1 MPRRK
6 EIFNVI
12 LQETMKP
19 KNAKWEIHI
28 VQDVPIVERGESPF
42 VVLKFI
48 FLYNVKSSS
57 KT

>member
-1 MPRRK
+1 MK

-28 VQDVPIVERGESPF
+28 VQDVPIVERDESPF